1 MTAAKIRS
9 RSSSKAASNGS
20 SRAKFKLPQY
30 IQEWHDYVDQHP
42 ERFCEDIKKLKKLI
56 EELLARDDIF
66 YDPTDVEAFIQ
77 FCSML
82 RHREGRWAG
91 QPLGLSMEQK
101 YIVACVLGIKWHDPE
116 LDMDVR
122 YFREMVL
129 FVARK
134 WGKST
139 FISALAAYML
149 MLDGEPAAQ
158 VWCLATQKTQAAIV
172 YENTKAL
179 LQSSPYITPPDEPH
193 KYWRTKRDRDNA
205 EMILFPATNSFMKP
219 GGKNSQNQDGLN
231 PHCYTIDECHAIK
244 DRNTYDVFTS
254 ATGARAQPLGI
265 IISTF
270 GFVRESIF
278 DSVLERCEKRLNGES
293 DERLFPMIFR
303 IDKDD
308 DPTDERCWIKAN
320 PGIPEGRPTMRYLR
334 EEYKKTIE
342 DPSMLPSFLAKHLNR
357 AASTAVAFFDL
368 HVIDQCAA
376 DMSLDMLRNKYAV
389 GGVDLAETTDLC
401 CATALV
407 PCEGKLYVWQRY
419 FIARNRLEQNSK
431 QDKMAYEAFTR
442 TGASDPLND
451 KLLHICEG
459 SLVSR
464 KDVAAWFEM
473 LAREYGV
480 VFWKIGADRW
490 HFVDFAEEMELR
502 GFPREDKDGRGV
514 VFEVAQGAQT
524 LSTPMKETRAL
535 FKDKLVVFSRHN
547 GLFRWC
553 VTNTAA
559 RVDANNNVAPDK
571 KSSKARIDGY
581 TSFLNAYVAYLKCKD
596 DFATYQP

>member
-1 MTAAKIRS
+1 MATASRTRS
-9 RSSSKAASNGS
+9 KRSSKAGCDGS
-20 SRAKFKLPQY
+20 SKLPQY
-30 IQEWHDYVDQHP
+30 IQDWHDYVDHHP
-42 ERFCEDIKKLKKLI
+42 ERFGEDIRKLKRMI
-56 EELLARDDIF
+56 EELLARSDVW
-66 YDPTDVEAFIQ
+66 YDPTDVDAFVE
-77 FCSML
+77 FCRLL
-82 RHREGRWAG
+82 RHKEGRWAG
-91 QPLGLSMEQK
+91 QPLELSREQK

-122 YFREMVL
+122 YFREAVL

-158 VWCLATQKTQAAIV
+158 VWCLATVKSQAAIV

-179 LQSSPYITPPDEPH
+179 LRSSPHLTPPDNPRR
-193 KYWRTKRDRDNA
+193 YWKTKRDRDNA
-205 EMILFPATNSFMKP
+205 EMLLFPATNSFMKP
-219 GGKNSQNQDGLN
+219 GGRNSQNQDGLN
-231 PHCYTIDECHAIK
+231 PHCYVIDECHAIT
-244 DRNTYDVFTS
+244 DRNTYDVYTS

-270 GFVRESIF
+270 GFVREGIF
-278 DSVLERCEKRLNGES
+278 DSVLERCEKRLNGEN

-334 EEYKKTIE
+334 EEFAKTQA
-342 DPSMLPSFLAKHLNR
+342 DPSMWPSFLTKHLNR
-357 AASTAVAFFDL
+357 AASTAVAYFDL
-368 HVIDQCAA
+368 QTVDQCAA
-376 DMSLDMLRNKYAV
+376 DMSLDMLRDKYAV

-407 PCEGKLYVWQRY
+407 PFGGKLHLFQRY

-431 QDKMAYEAFTR
+431 RDQMAYEAFTR

-451 KLLHICEG
+451 KLLHISEG

-490 HFVDFAEEMELR
+490 HFGDFAEEMEMR
-502 GFPREDKDGRGV
+502 GFPREEKDGRGV
-514 VFEVAQGAQT
+514 VFEVAQGPQT
-524 LSTPMKETRAL
+524 LSSPMKETRAM
-535 FKDKLVVFSRHN
+535 FKDQLVVFSRHN

-596 DFATYQP
+596 DFAMYQP

>member
-1 MTAAKIRS
+1 MAASKTRS
-9 RSSSKAASNGS
+9 RRSLKSASGESSK
-20 SRAKFKLPQY
+20 RLPKY
-30 IQEWHDYVDQHP
+30 IQEWHDYVDENP
-42 ERFCEDIKKLKKLI
+42 ERHGEDVKKLKRMI
-56 EELLARDDIF
+56 EELLERGDVY
-66 YDPTDVEAFIQ
+66 YDPADVDAFIE
-77 FCSML
+77 FCRLL
-82 RHREGRWAG
+82 RHKEGRWAG
-91 QPLGLSMEQK
+91 QPLELSIEQK
-101 YIVACVLGIKWHDPE
+101 YIAACVLGIKWHDPE

-122 YFREMVL
+122 YFRELVL
-129 FVARK
+129 FVGRK

-149 MLDGEPAAQ
+149 MLDGEAAAQ
-158 VWCLATQKTQAAIV
+158 IWCLATVKSQAAIV

-179 LQSSPYITPPDEPH
+179 LRSSEHLTPPDNPR

-205 EMILFPATNSFMKP
+205 EMLLFPATNSFMKP

-231 PHCYTIDECHAIK
+231 PHCYVIDELHAIT

-270 GFVRESIF
+270 GFVREGIF
-278 DSVLERCEKRLNGES
+278 DSILDRCEKRLNGET

-308 DPTDERCWIKAN
+308 DPIDERCWIKAN
-320 PGIPEGRPTMRYLR
+320 PGLLEGRPTLRYLR
-334 EEYKKTIE
+334 EEYQKTVA

-357 AASTAVAFFDL
+357 ASSTAVAYFDL

-376 DMSLDMLRNKYAV
+376 DMNLDMLRDKYAV
-389 GGVDLAETTDLC
+389 GGVDLSETTDLT

-407 PCEGKLYVWQRY
+407 PHGGKLHVFQRY

-431 QDKMAYEAFTR
+431 RDQMAYESFTR
-442 TGASDPLND
+442 TGAGDPLNH

-473 LAREYGV
+473 LATEYGV

-490 HFVDFAEEMELR
+490 HFGDFAEEMELR
-502 GFPREDKDGRGV
+502 GFPREEKDGRGV
-514 VFEVAQGAQT
+514 VFEVPQGART
-524 LSTPMKETRAL
+524 LSQPMKETRAL
-535 FKDKLVVFSRHN
+535 FSDRKVVFSRYN

-571 KSSKARIDGY
+571 KSSRARIDGY
-581 TSFLNAYVAYLKCKD
+581 TAFLNAYIAYLRCKD
-596 DFATYQP
+596 DFEMYQP